1 MAFTAVCLAI
11 GAAGTLYGM
20 VKTYDDIKDNSRKR
34 WLDLHEK
41 ANISDSLSQE
51 EREELMQQKEDILNK
66 YPKKDEKPEGD
77 MWKLAKIEAHLNG
90 NKCEIKE
97 QTKIAIENIK
107 NVEMRKNVFEDRLIE
122 Y

>member
-1 MAFTAVCLAI
+1 M
-11 GAAGTLYGM
+11 
-20 VKTYDDIKDNSRKR
+20 
-34 WLDLHEK
+34 
-41 ANISDSLSQE
+41 
-51 EREELMQQKEDILNK
+51 NK

-122 Y
+122 YWYKLDNLENTVKQHGEKLINHENRIQKLENTVDLHSM